1 MNEIDS
7 NKFMKN
13 KTKRQRL
20 LESQIQKLRSS
31 KKSIMIDSK
40 KISKNMDFME
50 AARYRDE
57 WMALKEMG

>member
-57 WMALKEMG
+57 WMALKEMV

>member
-31 KKSIMIDSK
+31 KKSILIDSK
-40 KISKNMDFME
+40 KFSKNMDFME
-50 AARYRDE
+50 AARTRDE
-57 WMALKEMG
+57 WMTLKEMV

>member
-1 MNEIDS
+1 MNKIDS

>member
-7 NKFMKN
+7 DKFMKN

-20 LESQIQKLRSS
+20 LESPIRKLRSS
-31 KKSIMIDSK
+31 KKSILIDSK
-40 KISKNMDFME
+40 KFSKNMDFME

-57 WMALKEMG
+57 WMALKEMV